1 MEPNSIQ
8 IEKEF
13 VEDIEYL
20 HYLMDINTEKMNV
33 SEEFKLKMVI
43 KCSWGLSN

>member
-13 VEDIEYL
+13 VEDI
-20 HYLMDINTEKMNV
+20 DV